1 MTIGFDA
8 KSIVCNITGFGNYGR
23 TLVGDMAEAVPA
35 GTVLNLYSPVR
46 GDEALRRQL
55 TLRPCMRF
63 VYPDAAGINAPL
75 QALWH
80 MRGMVKDLV
89 RDGVRLYH
97 GLAGE
102 LPVGIRE
109 AGIRTVVT
117 IHDLIFMRHPE
128 WYSWADRKLRRWK
141 FLKTCQEADR
151 IIAISECTKRDI
163 MLYGD
168 VPAEKI
174 DVIYQSC
181 GTLYKM
187 REGEKK
193 MHEVHINYMLPE
205 RYIVSVGALEERK
218 NIMLAVK
225 AMHRLPADV
234 SLVVVGKDGPYG
246 ERVRRYIAANGLDG
260 RVMFLH
266 DVPTDDMPAIYQMAE
281 ACVYPS
287 RYEGFG
293 LPVIE
298 AIQSGLPVVACKG
311 SCLEEAGG
319 NATLYVDPDDVAGM
333 AHALRL
339 TLKGAPGR
347 EERIEAGR
355 QYITRFE
362 NAEVAQKVL
371 GVYRE
376 LVEF

>member
-141 FLKTCQEADR
+141 FTA
-151 IIAISECTKRDI
+151 
-163 MLYGD
+163 
-168 VPAEKI
+168 
-174 DVIYQSC
+174 
-181 GTLYKM
+181 
-187 REGEKK
+187 
-193 MHEVHINYMLPE
+193 
-205 RYIVSVGALEERK
+205 
-218 NIMLAVK
+218 
-225 AMHRLPADV
+225 
-234 SLVVVGKDGPYG
+234 
-246 ERVRRYIAANGLDG
+246 
-260 RVMFLH
+260 
-266 DVPTDDMPAIYQMAE
+266 
-281 ACVYPS
+281 
-287 RYEGFG
+287 
-293 LPVIE
+293 
-298 AIQSGLPVVACKG
+298 
-311 SCLEEAGG
+311 
-319 NATLYVDPDDVAGM
+319 
-333 AHALRL
+333 
-339 TLKGAPGR
+339 
-347 EERIEAGR
+347 
-355 QYITRFE
+355 
-362 NAEVAQKVL
+362 
-371 GVYRE
+371 
-376 LVEF
+376 